1 MTDLHKGYVVVL
13 DEDIPED
20 EAKAIIQAIQMIRGV
35 VVVKPVLADAL
46 DDEIIKTRVELEIRR
61 SILNVFK
68 ERTES

>member
-13 DEDIPED
+13 DENIPED